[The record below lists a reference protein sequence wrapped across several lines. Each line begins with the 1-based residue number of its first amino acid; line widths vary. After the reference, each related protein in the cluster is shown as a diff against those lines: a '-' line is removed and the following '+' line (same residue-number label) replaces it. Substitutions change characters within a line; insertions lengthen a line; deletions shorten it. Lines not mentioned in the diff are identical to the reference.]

1 MPFSEIPASYPVG
14 IGQVIIDVTD
24 TDLDFVEL
32 GTLPAASN
40 GWSNV
45 GIEHLVL
52 TGALGGA
59 PTNDGIDIELRSFAD
74 ADDDF
79 VLESFAAIEVRG
91 YGHHGIDL
99 ENHDTGH
106 TGTIE
111 ARNHRAITTNGDG
124 WAHAIAVTSRSR
136 ENGAEAKA
144 VNRGTLKTN
153 GKGAAGI
160 LVRFQQR
167 TVGKATAINYGSI
180 TTTGGA
186 INKDSFAEGLLA
198 DSRGSGSVEAT
209 NEGSAAIVKTGTDS
223 VGARGVAAVASNTN
237 GASGAATAKNS
248 GSVTTQG
255 NPYVYD
261 DMGVS
266 KWVSPAGI
274 FARSTDGK
282 ATAQNVAGG
291 TVDTHGEAAYGVFA
305 RSNNGRA
312 QAENLDTVRTRA
324 AGTATVTLPEGDA
337 PTSALGV
344 FAWSDIGDATA
355 ENGAANNDAAAVT
368 TAGPGAIGLMA
379 MNNNDGDTRAST
391 VTANN
396 YGSVTTTGANAEGV
410 VALALHG
417 GSSTDSNT
425 VQALNGVGAS
435 ISTGGTAGS
444 GDGSGGL
451 SASILVTG
459 GGTAYGSA
467 SVENRGTITTTGAR
481 SSASALDNAFGIS
494 AHYYNT
500 DDVTINNAGD
510 VTAKNIGGEITV
522 SGPGARGIQAITY
535 GSGVATVIADGGT
548 VTASYKDS
556 GSTNAGTGIF
566 ASSGG
571 SAGTVDVEI
580 LNGATI
586 DAQNA
591 IFIRNAAADIMVS
604 GGSLVIGNVDVPN
617 RRADRMTVDASTV
630 RGRMQFAQ
638 GADTLT
644 VRNGGKVE
652 GAIWFGLH
660 QDELI
665 VENGGTFDESVNFGS
680 ESDTLRVNSGN
691 ARFNGEL
698 QFLDVFEGIGGWIQL
713 RDDVIFLGNSDG
725 EEEQGSP
732 GSATFGSA
740 DGSTAQVSIYGDFN
754 LGESGTMTIHDGSRV
769 QLVASLDDMGELV
782 LPTIDA
788 GGREDEGVRGITCL
802 DSEGAVTGCT
812 LYVQNDEGGGGAGV

>member
-1 MPFSEIPASYPVG
+1 M
-14 IGQVIIDVTD
+14 
-24 TDLDFVEL
+24 
-32 GTLPAASN
+32 
-40 GWSNV
+40 
-45 GIEHLVL
+45 
-52 TGALGGA
+52 
-59 PTNDGIDIELRSFAD
+59 
-74 ADDDF
+74 
-79 VLESFAAIEVRG
+79 
-91 YGHHGIDL
+91 
-99 ENHDTGH
+99 
-106 TGTIE
+106 
-111 ARNHRAITTNGDG
+111 
-124 WAHAIAVTSRSR
+124 
-136 ENGAEAKA
+136 
-144 VNRGTLKTN
+144 
-153 GKGAAGI
+153 
-160 LVRFQQR
+160 
-167 TVGKATAINYGSI
+167 
-180 TTTGGA
+180 
-186 INKDSFAEGLLA
+186 
-198 DSRGSGSVEAT
+198 SGSE
-209 NEGSAAIVKTGTDS
+209 
-223 VGARGVAAVASNTN
+223 
-237 GASGAATAKNS
+237 
-248 GSVTTQG
+248 
-255 NPYVYD
+255 
-261 DMGVS
+261 
-266 KWVSPAGI
+266 WVSPAGI

-282 ATAQNVAGG
+282 ATAQNLAGG
-291 TVDTHGEAAYGVFA
+291 EVDTHGKAAYGVFA

-312 QAENLDTVRTRA
+312 QAENLGTVTTHA
-324 AGTATVTLPEGDA
+324 DHTASVTLPAGDA
-337 PTSALGV
+337 PAGALGV

-467 SVENRGTITTTGAR
+467 SVENRGRITTTGAR

-500 DDVTINNAGD
+500 DNVRIDEAGD

-571 SAGTVDVEI
+571 SAGTVDVDI

-604 GGSLVIGNVDVPN
+604 GGSQVIGDVDILN
-617 RRADRMTVDASTV
+617 QRDDSMTVDGSTV
-630 RGRMQFAQ
+630 RGRIQLAV

-644 VRNGGKVE
+644 VRNGGKIE
-652 GAIWFGLH
+652 GAIWFGLD

-713 RDDVIFLGNSDG
+713 RDDVIFLGNSEGDV
-725 EEEQGSP
+725 EQGSP
-732 GSATFGSA
+732 GSATFGST

-812 LYVQNDEGGGGAGV
+812 LYVQNDEGGGGAGVQQLNQGGAMATAEQLVGKALSDRTTLSGDDIRYKTQTADGEDTVATAIVENGKQLTPTFLSGAPSEIGPPRDPDEPPGDQPTPEDPPGDQPTTRRPAGRSAHTRRPAGRSAHTRRPAGRSAHTRRPAGRSAHTRGPAGRSARIR